1 METIILSII
10 VIITLV
16 LSYLERRDLVNR
28 LMSKDLTEYKSLS
41 EKPEKN
47 EETPKDETVPLEDA
61 KEWLEE
67 DLNDQG

>member
-1 METIILSII
+1 METIILSLI

-16 LSYLERRDLVNR
+16 LSYLERKDLVNR
-28 LMSKDLTEYKSLS
+28 LMAKDLTEYKSLS

-47 EETPKDETVPLEDA
+47 EEIPPDETVPLEDA
-61 KEWLEE
+61 QEWLEE